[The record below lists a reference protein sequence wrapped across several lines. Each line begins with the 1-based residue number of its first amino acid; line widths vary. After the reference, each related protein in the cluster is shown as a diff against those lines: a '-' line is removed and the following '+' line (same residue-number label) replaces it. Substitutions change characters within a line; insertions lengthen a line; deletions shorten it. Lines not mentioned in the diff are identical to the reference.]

1 MSNGIIGQEKI
12 KNLFFSLVKNK
23 TLGHCYALEGEKGM
37 GKSRISELVGQM
49 AVCENHN
56 ACGTCKSCV
65 MALAGTHPDIEHIIP
80 EEGKKTIGVEV
91 VRKMI
96 SGIYVRPYIA
106 ERKVIIINNFEL
118 AMPQAQNAVLKV
130 LEEPPEYVLFLLTV
144 SSEKDMLDTVKS
156 RCVLLKMQPYSKAEI
171 CRALSERAKLS
182 PAEIEFAAAYSGG
195 NIGKAFKIVENEN
208 FAGLR
213 QEAVDALTELTD
225 NSNIMPLV
233 NITGKDRSSDIDT
246 TLECITSFLR
256 DVALIR
262 MGLNDSVI
270 NIDYKEKLERAAS
283 KIIPQKLIDSI
294 LVMLETRDILKRN
307 INYNLAV
314 SHAVLCSLEGLCKA
328 DIQKGQKN
336 G

>member
-1 MSNGIIGQEKI
+1 MSNEFIGQEKI
-12 KNLFFSLVKNK
+12 KNLFFTSIKNK

-37 GKSRISELVGQM
+37 GKSRMSELVGQM

-56 ACGTCKSCV
+56 ACGTCKSCI
-65 MALAGTHPDIEHIIP
+65 MAQAGTHPDIEHITP
-80 EEGKKTIGVEV
+80 EEGKRTIGVEV

-96 SGIYVRPYIA
+96 SGIYIRPYVA

-118 AMPQAQNAVLKV
+118 AMPQAQNAILKV

-156 RCVLLKMQPYSKAEI
+156 RCVMLKMQPYSKAEI
-171 CRALSERAKLS
+171 HRALSEKTKLL

-195 NIGKAFKIVENEN
+195 NIGKAFEIAENEN
-208 FAGLR
+208 FAEIR
-213 QEAVDALTELTD
+213 REAMEALTELTH
-225 NSNIMPLV
+225 NNNIMPLV
-233 NITGKDRSSDIDT
+233 NITGKDRSGDIDT

-256 DVALIR
+256 DIALIK

-270 NIDYKEKLERAAS
+270 NIDYTEQLEKAAS
-283 KIIPQKLIDSI
+283 KVIPQKLVDSI

-314 SHAVLCSLEGLCKA
+314 SCAVLCSLERLCRT
-328 DIQKGQKN
+328 DIQKG
-336 G
+336 